1 MGHALPACVGVP
13 KWLLMTTA
21 QTTYPPRP
29 AIDRLILPPGP
40 RELPFV
46 GQTFQYMWNP
56 IGFMQEAAKYG
67 DLVTLSIKPAL
78 VYLVNHPDLIRD
90 LIVTNHRKIE
100 RGPNTEVMKLLTG
113 NGLITATGAAHLR
126 QRRLIQPSLR
136 RDRIERYAETMQSYA
151 MAHQNGWADGQTVDL
166 GRELSQ
172 LTLRIVVKTLFG
184 TDLADEVR
192 RIGAAFAL
200 SNNYITTRANQPP
213 RLRKLFHRLPLP
225 YSVKFKR
232 ARADLDEIIYALIAE
247 RRESTEQG
255 DDLLS
260 LLMDARFA
268 DDGDG
273 IESTRAG
280 LTDEQVRD
288 ETVTM
293 FAAGHETTAVTL
305 IWTWYLLATHPELQA
320 RLQAELDEMIGAR
333 SPTLD
338 DLPNLSFMDQALAE
352 ALRLYPPIWFWG
364 RMSFEPFELG
374 GYQIPAGAFLLAPQ
388 LIAQRD
394 GRFFDAPL
402 EFRPDR
408 WTAEF
413 RANLPQFAYYPF
425 GGGPRRCIGE
435 GFAMMEAK
443 LILATIGQ
451 RWTMRHNPRH
461 KAEMLPLIS
470 LRPKGGMPM
479 FLERRHAA

>member
-1 MGHALPACVGVP
+1 
-13 KWLLMTTA
+13 MTSA
-21 QTTYPPRP
+21 RVTYPPRP
-29 AIDRLILPPGP
+29 SVHRQALPPGP
-40 RELPFV
+40 RELPLV
-46 GQTFQYMWNP
+46 GQTLQYMWNP
-56 IGFMQEAAKYG
+56 IGFMQRAAGYG
-67 DLVTLSIKPAL
+67 DLVTLSTKPAL
-78 VYLVNHPDLIRD
+78 VYLINHPDLIREV
-90 LIVTNHRKIE
+90 IVTNHRNVD

-113 NGLITATGAAHLR
+113 DGLITAVGSDHLR
-126 QRRLIQPSLR
+126 QRRLIQPSLQ
-136 RDRIERYAETMQSYA
+136 RDRIEPFAETMQAYA
-151 MAHQNGWADGQTVDL
+151 ESHQADWLEGRRLDI

-200 SNNYITTRANQPP
+200 GNRYITTRANQPP
-213 RLRKLFHRLPLP
+213 RMRKLLHRLPLP
-225 YSVKFKR
+225 YSMRFKHR
-232 ARADLDEIIYALIAE
+232 KADLDRIIYGLIAE
-247 RRESTEQG
+247 RRQSAEKG

-260 LLMDARFA
+260 LLLDARFA
-268 DDGDG
+268 DGEDDVVG
-273 IESTRAG
+273 TG
-280 LTDEQVRD
+280 LTDMQVRD

-305 IWTWYLLATHPELQA
+305 IWTWYLLATHPDLQ
-320 RLQAELDEMIGAR
+320 RRFQAELDDVIGDRAA
-333 SPTLD
+333 TLD
-338 DLPNLSFMDQALAE
+338 DLPRLAFMDQVLAE

-364 RMSFEPFELG
+364 RMAFQPFDLG
-374 GYQIPAGAFLLAPQ
+374 GYHIPAGAFLLAPQ

-394 GRFFDAPL
+394 ARFFDEPS

-408 WTAEF
+408 WTPEF

-443 LILATIGQ
+443 LILATVGR
-451 RWTMRHNPRH
+451 RWTMHHDPRHNP
-461 KAEMLPLIS
+461 EMLPLIS

-479 FLERRHAA
+479 FLERRR

>member
-1 MGHALPACVGVP
+1 MASQSVI
-13 KWLLMTTA
+13 
-21 QTTYPPRP
+21 YPRP
-29 AIDRLILPPGP
+29 PAPDRSRLPPGP

-46 GQTFQYMWNP
+46 GQTLRYMRDP
-56 IGFMQEAAKYG
+56 IGFMQEAAGYG
-67 DLVTLSIKPAL
+67 DLVTLSVKPAL

-90 LIVTNHRKIE
+90 VVVTYHQRLD

-113 NGLITATGAAHLR
+113 NGLITAMGSDHLR
-126 QRRLIQPSLR
+126 QRRLIQPSLHR
-136 RDRIERYAETMQSYA
+136 NRIDPFAETMQSYA
-151 MAHQNGWADGQTVDL
+151 QAHQADWIDGQRVDL
-166 GRELSQ
+166 GRELSL

-213 RLRKLFHRLPLP
+213 RMRKLLHRLPVP
-225 YSVKFKR
+225 YSVRFKR
-232 ARADLDEIIYALIAE
+232 ARADLDKIIYGLIAQ
-247 RRESTEQG
+247 RRESANQG

-260 LLMDARFA
+260 LLMNARFEDEEGGSDARL
-268 DDGDG
+268 
-273 IESTRAG
+273 S
-280 LTDEQVRD
+280 DEQVRD

-305 IWTWYLLATHPELQA
+305 IWTWYLLATNPEMQS
-320 RLQAELDEMIGAR
+320 RFHAELDDVIGDRPA
-333 SPTLD
+333 TLD
-338 DLPNLSFMDQALAE
+338 DLPNLTFMDRVLTE

-364 RMSFEPFELG
+364 RMAFQPFDLG
-374 GYQIPAGAFLLAPQ
+374 GYHIPAGAFLLAPQ

-394 GRFFDAPL
+394 PRWFEDPL

-413 RANLPQFAYYPF
+413 RESLPQFAYYPF
-425 GGGPRRCIGE
+425 GGGPRRCIGD

-443 LILATIGQ
+443 LIMATLGQ
-451 RWTMRHNPRH
+451 RWKMRHDPRH
-461 KAEMLPLIS
+461 DPRMLPLIS

-479 FLERRHAA
+479 FLERRA

>member
-1 MGHALPACVGVP
+1 M
-13 KWLLMTTA
+13 
-21 QTTYPPRP
+21 R
-29 AIDRLILPPGP
+29 
-40 RELPFV
+40 
-46 GQTFQYMWNP
+46 NP
-56 IGFMQEAAKYG
+56 IGFMQEAAQYG
-67 DLVTLSIKPAL
+67 DLVTMSVKPAL

-90 LIVTNHRKIE
+90 VVVTYHQKVD

-113 NGLITATGAAHLR
+113 NGLITATGADHLR
-126 QRRLIQPSLR
+126 QRRLIQPSLQR
-136 RDRIERYAETMQSYA
+136 GRIERYSETMQSYA
-151 MAHQNGWADGQTVDL
+151 ELHQDDWEDGERVDL

-225 YSVKFKR
+225 YSVRFKR
-232 ARADLDEIIYALIAE
+232 ARADLDKIIYGLIAE
-247 RRESTEQG
+247 RRESPEQG
-255 DDLLS
+255 EDLLS
-260 LLMDARFA
+260 LLMGARFA
-268 DDGDG
+268 GDADG
-273 IESTRAG
+273 EPTNAE

-305 IWTWYLLATHPELQA
+305 IWTCYLLATHPELQA
-320 RLQAELDEMIGAR
+320 RFHVELDDVIGDRPA
-333 SPTLD
+333 TLD
-338 DLPNLSFMDQALAE
+338 DLPDLKFMDQVLDE

-364 RMSFEPFELG
+364 RMSFQPFDLG
-374 GYQIPAGAFLLAPQ
+374 GYHIPAGAFLLAPQ

-394 GRFFDAPL
+394 PRFFEAPT

-408 WTAEF
+408 WTPEF

-443 LILATIGQ
+443 LILATIGR
-451 RWTMRHNPRH
+451 RWSMRHDPRH
-461 KAEMLPLIS
+461 NVEMLPLIS

-479 FLERRHAA
+479 FLERRG

>member
-1 MGHALPACVGVP
+1 
-13 KWLLMTTA
+13 MTSTRV
-21 QTTYPPRP
+21 TYPPRP
-29 AIDRLILPPGP
+29 VVDRSELPPGP
-40 RELPFV
+40 PELPFV
-46 GQTFQYMWNP
+46 GQTLRYMRSP
-56 IGFMQEAAKYG
+56 IKLMQEAAEYG
-67 DLVTLSIKPAL
+67 DLVTLSVKPAL

-90 LIVTNHRKIE
+90 VIVTYHQKVD

-113 NGLITATGAAHLR
+113 NGLITATGADHLR
-126 QRRLIQPSLR
+126 QRRLIQPSLQR
-136 RDRIERYAETMQSYA
+136 SSIERYAETMQSYA
-151 MAHQNGWADGQTVDL
+151 DTHQSSWVDGQRVDL
-166 GRELSQ
+166 GREMSE
-172 LTLRIVVKTLFG
+172 LTLRVVVKTLFG

-213 RLRKLFHRLPLP
+213 RMRKLFHRLPLP
-225 YSVKFKR
+225 YSVRFKHAKR
-232 ARADLDEIIYALIAE
+232 DLDRIIYGLIAE
-247 RRESTEQG
+247 RRESSQTS

-260 LLMDARFA
+260 LLMEVRFEA
-268 DDGDG
+268 EDG
-273 IESTRAG
+273 RASENG

-305 IWTWYLLATHPELQA
+305 IWTWYLLATHPDMQE
-320 RLQAELDEMIGAR
+320 RFHAELDEILGDRPA
-333 SPTLD
+333 TLD
-338 DLPNLSFMDQALAE
+338 DLPKLEFLDSTLAE

-364 RMSFEPFELG
+364 RMAFQPFDLG
-374 GYQIPAGAFLLAPQ
+374 GYHIPAGAFLLAPQ

-394 GRFFDAPL
+394 RRFFDGPD

-408 WTAEF
+408 WTPEF
-413 RANLPQFAYYPF
+413 RAKLPQFAYYPF

-443 LILATIGQ
+443 LIMATIGQ
-451 RWTMRHNPRH
+451 RWKMRHDPDH
-461 KAEMLPLIS
+461 QAEMLPLIS

-479 FLERRHAA
+479 YLEKRR

>member
-1 MGHALPACVGVP
+1 MTSSQAL
-13 KWLLMTTA
+13 
-21 QTTYPPRP
+21 YPPRP
-29 AIDRLILPPGP
+29 TIDRKTLPPGP
-40 RELPFV
+40 RELPLV
-46 GQTFQYMWNP
+46 GQTFRYMWNP
-56 IGFMQEAAKYG
+56 IGFMQGASKYG

-90 LIVTNHRKIE
+90 LIVTNHQKVD

-113 NGLITATGAAHLR
+113 NGLITATGADHLR

-151 MAHQNGWADGQTVDL
+151 MAHQDDWADGQLVDL

-213 RLRKLFHRLPLP
+213 RMRKLLHRLPLP
-225 YSVKFKR
+225 YSVRFKR
-232 ARADLDEIIYALIAE
+232 AKADLDEIIYGLIAE
-247 RRESTEQG
+247 RRAAAKPG

-260 LLMDARFA
+260 LLIEARLEDDA
-268 DDGDG
+268 D
-273 IESTRAG
+273 AG
-280 LTDEQVRD
+280 SGTAALTDEQVRD

-305 IWTWYLLATHPELQA
+305 IWTWYLLATHPEVQA
-320 RLQAELDEMIGAR
+320 RFQEELDEVIGDRAA
-333 SPTLD
+333 TLA
-338 DLPNLSFMDQALAE
+338 DLPNLTFMDQVLEE

-364 RMSFEPFELG
+364 RMAFQPFDLG
-374 GYQIPAGAFLLAPQ
+374 GYHIPAGAFLLAPQ

-394 GRFFDAPL
+394 PRFFDAPL

-408 WTAEF
+408 WTPEF
-413 RANLPQFAYYPF
+413 KADLPQFAYYPF

-443 LILATIGQ
+443 LILATIGR
-451 RWTMRHNPRH
+451 RWTMRHDPRH

-479 FLERRHAA
+479 FLEKRHSV

>member
-1 MGHALPACVGVP
+1 MTYPAFDKIGLPMP
-13 KWLLMTTA
+13 SA

-29 AIDRLILPPGP
+29 AIDRRTLPPGP
-40 RELPFV
+40 RELPIV
-46 GQTFQYMWNP
+46 GQTLQYMWNP
-56 IGFMQEAAKYG
+56 IGFMERAAAYG
-67 DLVTLSIKPAL
+67 DLVTLSTKPAL

-90 LIVTNHRKIE
+90 VVVTNHRRID

-113 NGLITATGAAHLR
+113 NGLITATGADHLR
-126 QRRLIQPSLR
+126 QRRLIQPSLQR
-136 RDRIERYAETMQSYA
+136 ARIERYAATMQSYA
-151 MAHQNGWADGQTVDL
+151 ESHQANWADGQRVDL
-166 GRELSQ
+166 GRELSL

-184 TDLADEVR
+184 TELADEVR

-200 SNNYITTRANQPP
+200 SNNYITARANQPP

-225 YSVKFKR
+225 RTVRFKR

-247 RRESTEQG
+247 RRESAEPG

-268 DDGDG
+268 DDDG
-273 IESTRAG
+273 NPSGAG

-305 IWTWYLLATHPELQA
+305 IWTCYLLATHPELQA
-320 RLQAELDEMIGAR
+320 RFHAELDRVIGDRAA
-333 SPTLD
+333 TLD
-338 DLPNLSFMDQALAE
+338 DLPNLTFMDQALAE

-364 RMSFEPFELG
+364 RMAFQPFDLG
-374 GYQIPAGAFLLAPQ
+374 GYHIPAGAFILAPQ

-394 GRFFDAPL
+394 ARFFDVPL

-413 RANLPQFAYYPF
+413 RANLPQFAYFPF

-435 GFAMMEAK
+435 SFAMMEAK
-443 LILATIGQ
+443 LILATIGR
-451 RWTMRHNPRH
+451 RWAMRHDLRHNP
-461 KAEMLPLIS
+461 EVLPLIS

-479 FLERRHAA
+479 FLERRR